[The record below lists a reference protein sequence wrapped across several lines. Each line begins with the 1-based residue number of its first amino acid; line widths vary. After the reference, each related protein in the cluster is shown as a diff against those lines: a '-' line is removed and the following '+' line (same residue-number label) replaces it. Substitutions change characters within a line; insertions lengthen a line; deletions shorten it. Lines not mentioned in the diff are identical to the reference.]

1 MAAYIICLT
10 SGSGLPVFTRS
21 VGNVKPLPFPVIGSL
36 NAVHMF
42 SANHDATL
50 QSTTTDDARI
60 VWREFH
66 NSLVLIAVMGRD
78 GASDDAHMGK
88 LLDNV
93 FHAMVLL
100 YGLDD
105 LVNIKNV
112 ERFKKEIRVRDHS
125 FMTFTFRDSRR

>member
-1 MAAYIICLT
+1 FIYGYCLCICVIFKTMAAYIICLT

-112 ERFKKEIRVRDHS
+112 ERFKKEIR
-125 FMTFTFRDSRR
+125 

>member
-1 MAAYIICLT
+1 MFDYALFVLSLFLLKSPSDSNPPSILLITLYVQ
-10 SGSGLPVFTRS
+10 S
-21 VGNVKPLPFPVIGSL
+21 FPSRPYPISYL
-36 NAVHMF
+36 F
-42 SANHDATL
+42 C
-50 QSTTTDDARI
+50 
-60 VWREFH
+60 F
-66 NSLVLIAVMGRD
+66 SLVLIAVMGRD

-112 ERFKKEIRVRDHS
+112 ERFKKEIRVRDHP